1 MATTRGWA
9 LHGKIK
15 NALDY
20 ILDLKH
26 GQQKTNEGILVDW
39 NGSHTYS
46 PYSAGYSWDL
56 QHRMAGCKSDIVGY
70 HFQQSFPEGSISP
83 EEALE
88 ISRKWIEEITGG
100 KCEYVLAVHTNTK
113 NIHTHAIVNPILP
126 DQTIWQIYWKKDK
139 LRFREASDRIV
150 KEYGHEVLEKTA
162 VNSRTYYEWMAD
174 KATSETDQIRT
185 MIEYLC
191 PRVSCFE
198 ELQKVLEKMGFR
210 IKDSTFEKAEKEN
223 PNLFCCTVNKV
234 LLDRYDG
241 SSDTACIR
249 LPYTHSYVSVPS
261 ECFNWIIEGEMARI
275 VIPVGTDLFVDGS
288 QKSLEEVKGYFQD
301 KTEKGTAGLRVM
313 VPGGKR
319 YLKTKYIESS
329 SGAKLTREQ
338 IESLISGKRLDPIIQ
353 SFLSSKKYSRTNE
366 MRREMFSQAGV
377 VMGADACTSYL
388 SQRQENYYR
397 MLAKRCEERR
407 NNLAYHKLMLDD
419 RKHLPTLESRR
430 KELLNEIDE
439 ISSALHEAEDVVLEM
454 EKEVLSETG
463 DISQEQIEA
472 YISKTVSPL
481 KVQRERCRD
490 LISMYTASIDRVR
503 QYEKAHDER

>member
-39 NGSHTYS
+39 SGSHTYS

-56 QHRMAGCKSDIVGY
+56 QHRIAGCKSDIVGY
-70 HFQQSFPEGSISP
+70 HFQQSFPEGSITP

-88 ISRKWIEEITGG
+88 ISRKWIDEITGG
-100 KCEYVLAVHTNTK
+100 KCDYVLAVHTNTK

-126 DQTIWQIYWKKDK
+126 DGTLWQIYWKKDK
-139 LRFREASDRIV
+139 IRFREASDRIV
-150 KEYGHEVLEKTA
+150 KEHGYEVLEKTA

-174 KATSETDQIRT
+174 KATSETDLIRT

-191 PRVSCFE
+191 PKVRCYE
-198 ELQKVLEKMGFR
+198 EMKQVLEKMGFR
-210 IKDSTFEKAEKEN
+210 IKDSAFEEGEVVN

-234 LLDRYDG
+234 LLDRYDEN
-241 SSDTACIR
+241 SEIACIR
-249 LPYTHSYVSVPS
+249 LPHTHTYVSIPS
-261 ECFNWIIEGEMARI
+261 ECFNWIKEGEMARV

-288 QKSLEEVKGYFQD
+288 KISIEEVKRYFQD
-301 KTEKGTAGLRVM
+301 KTEKGTAGLRLM

-319 YLKTKYIESS
+319 YLKTKYIDGS
-329 SGAKLTREQ
+329 SGEKLTRVQ
-338 IESLISGKRLDPIIQ
+338 IESMITGERLDPIVQ
-353 SFLSSKKYSRTNE
+353 SFLSSKKYSQTNE
-366 MRREMFSQAGV
+366 LRRELFSQAGV
-377 VMGADACTSYL
+377 VMGVESCTSYL

-430 KELLNEIDE
+430 RDLLNEIDE
-439 ISSALHEAEDVVLEM
+439 ISSALHEAEEVVLEM
-454 EKEVLSETG
+454 EKEVMAETG
-463 DISQEQIEA
+463 DITQDQIEA
-472 YISKTVSPL
+472 YISKTLTPL
-481 KVQRERCRD
+481 KIQREQCRD
-490 LISMYTASIDRVR
+490 LISMYTTSIDRVR
-503 QYEKAHDER
+503 QYEKSRDER